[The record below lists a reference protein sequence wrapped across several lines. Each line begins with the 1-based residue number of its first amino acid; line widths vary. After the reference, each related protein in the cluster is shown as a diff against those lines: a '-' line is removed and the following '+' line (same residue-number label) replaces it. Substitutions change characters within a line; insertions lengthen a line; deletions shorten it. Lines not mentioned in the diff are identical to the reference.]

1 MYAVYELSSRLC
13 PMLNYMPKNILQKN
27 PYAVALVVGSSLILA
42 LFSTIQSLHN
52 TFDVLSDC
60 RCLVHTGKV
69 ISLNLWKKNTNTGR
83 TFGEPYPWCNF
94 VYAKRDE
101 VEEKKEGI
109 EGGFFMLGMCLPT

>member
-13 PMLNYMPKNILQKN
+13 PMLNYMPQNILQKN

-69 ISLNLWKKNTNTGR
+69 ISLNLWKKIQTQAGLLESLTHGVTSCMQNEMKWRET
-83 TFGEPYPWCNF
+83 
-94 VYAKRDE
+94 
-101 VEEKKEGI
+101 KKILREDS
-109 EGGFFMLGMCLPT
+109 